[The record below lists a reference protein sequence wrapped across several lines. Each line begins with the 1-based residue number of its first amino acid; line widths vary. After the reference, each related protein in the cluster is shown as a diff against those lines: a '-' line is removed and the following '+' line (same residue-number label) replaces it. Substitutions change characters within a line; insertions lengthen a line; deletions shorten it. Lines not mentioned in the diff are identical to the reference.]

1 MRNTVTHDNQWHR
14 AVNNAVPRK
23 DRGNNIVMHL
33 KEKGTIDET
42 RMLHADQA
50 QRYTGMGRT
59 AFRKWADSIGATRKF
74 GSSVRFDKN
83 VIDKAL
89 DNLTAEG
96 DS

>member
-1 MRNTVTHDNQWHR
+1 MARG
-14 AVNNAVPRK
+14 RK
-23 DRGNNIVMHL
+23 TTLFPERIKVFIKQMHL
-33 KEKGTIDET
+33 KEKGTIEET

-74 GSSVRFDKN
+74 GGSVRFDKV

-89 DNLTAEG
+89 DQLANEG
-96 DS
+96 KEL